1 MKIFIIALMLIFS
14 FGAYADKKHHHED
27 HHHAGEDGQDGIDG
41 VDGID
46 GIDGVSGL
54 NGINGLNGSNGIDSS
69 DFNTGVASLIALSN
83 IDFSSSTQQWQI
95 GIAAGTFDGEQAVAF
110 GAGKLV
116 AKYDMLFK
124 VSGTA
129 ANNEL
134 GLGVGLMWKI
144 K

>member
-1 MKIFIIALMLIFS
+1 MKTFIIALMLIFS
-14 FGAYADKKHHHED
+14 TAVFASGNHHHHE
-27 HHHAGEDGQDGIDG
+27 GEDGKDGKDGIDG

-54 NGINGLNGSNGIDSS
+54 NGINGFDGSNGIDSS

-83 IDFSSSTQQWQI
+83 IDFSSSTQQWQV
-95 GIAAGTFDGEQAVAF
+95 GIAAGTFDGEQAIAF
-110 GAGKLV
+110 GAGKLLP
-116 AKYDMLFK
+116 KYDMLFK

-129 ANNEL
+129 ASSEL

>member
-1 MKIFIIALMLIFS
+1 MKILILAFMLVFS
-14 FGAYADKKHHHED
+14 TAVFASGDHHHHE
-27 HHHAGEDGQDGIDG
+27 GEDGKDGVDG

-46 GIDGVSGL
+46 GVDGVSGL
-54 NGINGLNGSNGIDSS
+54 NGINGFDGTDGIDSS

-83 IDFSSSTQQWQI
+83 IDFSSSTQQWQV
-95 GIAAGTFDGEQAVAF
+95 GIAAGTYDGEQAVAF
-110 GAGKLV
+110 GVGKLIP
-116 AKYDMLFK
+116 KYDMLFK

-129 ANNEL
+129 ANSEL

>member
-1 MKIFIIALMLIFS
+1 MKILLLALMLMFSTAIFAS
-14 FGAYADKKHHHED
+14 GEHHH
-27 HHHAGEDGQDGIDG
+27 HNGEDGKDG

-46 GIDGVSGL
+46 GIDGADGISGL
-54 NGINGLNGSNGIDSS
+54 NGINGFDGTDGLDSS
-69 DFNTGVASLIALSN
+69 DLNIAIASSIALSN

-95 GIAAGTFDGEQAVAF
+95 GIAAGTYDGEQAIAF

-129 ANNEL
+129 ANSEL

>member
-1 MKIFIIALMLIFS
+1 MKTFIIALMLIFS
-14 FGAYADKKHHHED
+14 TAIFVSGEHHH
-27 HHHAGEDGQDGIDG
+27 HNGEDGKDG

-46 GIDGVSGL
+46 GIDGTDGISGL
-54 NGINGLNGSNGIDSS
+54 NGINGLNGSNGIRSS
-69 DFNTGVASLIALSN
+69 DLNIAIASSIALSN
-83 IDFSSSTQQWQI
+83 IDFSSSTQQWQV
-95 GIAAGTFDGEQAVAF
+95 GIAAGTYDGEQAIAF

-116 AKYDMLFK
+116 AKYDMLLK

-129 ANNEL
+129 ANSEL

>member
-1 MKIFIIALMLIFS
+1 MKTFIIALMLIFS
-14 FGAYADKKHHHED
+14 TAIFASGEHHH
-27 HHHAGEDGQDGIDG
+27 HNGEDGKDGVDG

-46 GIDGVSGL
+46 GADGISGL
-54 NGINGLNGSNGIDSS
+54 NGINGLNGSHGIRSS
-69 DFNTGVASLIALSN
+69 DLNVGIASAIALSN
-83 IDFSSSTQQWQI
+83 IDFSSSTQQWQV
-95 GIAAGTFDGEQAVAF
+95 GIAAGTYDGEQAIAF

-129 ANNEL
+129 ANSEL
-134 GLGVGLMWKI
+134 GLGVGLVWKI

>member
-1 MKIFIIALMLIFS
+1 MKTFIIALMLIFS
-14 FGAYADKKHHHED
+14 TAIFASGEHHH
-27 HHHAGEDGQDGIDG
+27 HNGEDGKDGVDG

-46 GIDGVSGL
+46 GADGISGL
-54 NGINGLNGSNGIDSS
+54 NGINGLNGSHGIRSS
-69 DFNTGVASLIALSN
+69 DLNVGIASAIALSN
-83 IDFSSSTQQWQI
+83 IDFSSSTQQWQV
-95 GIAAGTFDGEQAVAF
+95 GIAAGTYDGEQAIAF

-129 ANNEL
+129 ANSEL